1 ARNRLLRRVHDVLDH
16 AGGAAEDA
24 GRQSLRAG
32 RRLRGREP
40 RARIREPP
48 SGDGVRASDEDGRM
62 SPLVWVGVAGLGAGG
77 AILRFVV
84 DELVA
89 RRTRR
94 EFPFGTLLVNVS
106 GAMVLGFLVGLGVGG
121 DQFLLEGT
129 ATLGSYTTF
138 STWMFETQR
147 LVEEGQFGGAVGNVV
162 INLAVGL
169 GATALGRLIGG
180 HL

>member
-1 ARNRLLRRVHDVLDH
+1 
-16 AGGAAEDA
+16 
-24 GRQSLRAG
+24 
-32 RRLRGREP
+32 
-40 RARIREPP
+40 
-48 SGDGVRASDEDGRM
+48 M
-62 SPLVWVGVAGLGAGG
+62 SPLVWVGIAGLGAGG

-84 DELVA
+84 DGVVA

-94 EFPFGTLLVNVS
+94 EFPFGTLIVNLS
-106 GAMVLGFLVGLGVGG
+106 GAMVLGLLLGLGVGG

-147 LVEEGQFGGAVGNVV
+147 LVEEGQFGGAVGN
-162 INLAVGL
+162 ILISLAVGL
-169 GATALGRLIGG
+169 GAAAVGRLIGG

>member
-1 ARNRLLRRVHDVLDH
+1 
-16 AGGAAEDA
+16 
-24 GRQSLRAG
+24 
-32 RRLRGREP
+32 
-40 RARIREPP
+40 
-48 SGDGVRASDEDGRM
+48 M
-62 SPLVWVGVAGLGAGG
+62 SPLVWVGIAGLGAGG

-84 DELVA
+84 DGVVA

-94 EFPFGTLLVNVS
+94 EFPFGTLIVNLS
-106 GAMVLGFLVGLGVGG
+106 GAMVLGLLLGLGVGG

-147 LVEEGQFGGAVGNVV
+147 LVEEGQFGGAVGN
-162 INLAVGL
+162 ILISLAVGL
-169 GATALGRLIGG
+169 GAAALGRLIGG

>member
-1 ARNRLLRRVHDVLDH
+1 
-16 AGGAAEDA
+16 
-24 GRQSLRAG
+24 
-32 RRLRGREP
+32 
-40 RARIREPP
+40 
-48 SGDGVRASDEDGRM
+48 M

-84 DELVA
+84 DGLVA

-94 EFPFGTLLVNVS
+94 EFPFGTLIVNVS
-106 GAMVLGFLVGLGVGG
+106 GAMVLGLLVGLGVGG

-147 LVEEGQFGGAVGNVV
+147 LVEAGEFGGAAGNILVS
-162 INLAVGL
+162 LAVGL
-169 GATALGRLIGG
+169 GAAALGRLIGA

>member
-1 ARNRLLRRVHDVLDH
+1 
-16 AGGAAEDA
+16 
-24 GRQSLRAG
+24 
-32 RRLRGREP
+32 
-40 RARIREPP
+40 
-48 SGDGVRASDEDGRM
+48 M

-84 DELVA
+84 DGVVA

-94 EFPFGTLLVNVS
+94 EFPFGTLIVNLS
-106 GAMVLGFLVGLGVGG
+106 GAMVLGLLVGLGVGG

-147 LVEEGQFGGAVGNVV
+147 LVEEGQFGGAIGN
-162 INLAVGL
+162 ILISLAVGL
-169 GATALGRLIGG
+169 GAAALGRLIGG

>member
-1 ARNRLLRRVHDVLDH
+1 V
-16 AGGAAEDA
+16 
-24 GRQSLRAG
+24 
-32 RRLRGREP
+32 
-40 RARIREPP
+40 
-48 SGDGVRASDEDGRM
+48 

-84 DELVA
+84 DGLVA
-89 RRTRR
+89 RRAQR
-94 EFPFGTLLVNVS
+94 EFPFGTLIVNVS
-106 GAMVLGFLVGLGVGG
+106 GAMLLGLLVGLGVGG

-147 LVEEGQFGGAVGNVV
+147 LVEEGQFGGAVGNIV
-162 INLAVGL
+162 ISLAVGL
-169 GATALGRLIGG
+169 GAAALGRLIGG